1 MTPPFEAAAAAE
13 APRGGVRENFLRR
26 YLDPADRLNEIL
38 FGLIM
43 VLTFT
48 LTAGI
53 AVGDGPD
60 AGRALLIATIGCNVA
75 WGLIDGAMYL
85 TACLLERSRGQRRLR
100 ALHEAADEA
109 TALRVVDAAVEE
121 AIGGDVTAAATAEER
136 AHLLRLVRDMALRIP
151 PGQSRLR
158 REDLLGAVASG
169 LLVILTTLPAALPFL
184 LMDSPW
190 RALRIPPGQSR
201 LRREDLLGAV
211 ASGLLVM
218 LTTVP
223 AALPFLLIESP
234 WRALR
239 VSNLLLLGALFAVG
253 YQWGKYSYSNRW
265 GAGLVFLVV
274 GLALVGT
281 AIALGG

>member
-1 MTPPFEAAAAAE
+1 MSETPPSEASTGARR
-13 APRGGVRENFLRR
+13 PRAVVRENFLRR

-60 AGRALLIATIGCNVA
+60 AGRSLLIATIGCNIA

-85 TACLLERSRGQRRLR
+85 TSCLLERSRSQRRLR
-100 ALHEAADEA
+100 ALHEARDDAA
-109 TALRVVDAAVEE
+109 ALRLVHDAVEE

-136 AHLLRLVRDMALRIP
+136 ARLLGLVRDMALRVP
-151 PGQSRLR
+151 AGQSRLR
-158 REDLLGAVASG
+158 RED
-169 LLVILTTLPAALPFL
+169 FF
-184 LMDSPW
+184 
-190 RALRIPPGQSR
+190 
-201 LRREDLLGAV
+201 GAV

-223 AALPFLLIESP
+223 AALPFLVIASP

-253 YQWGKYSYSNRW
+253 YQWGKYSYTNRW

-274 GLALVGT
+274 GLALVGI